1 MGDNIENEYYR
12 FKYICSLSDEDKI
25 GNLDSLLSE
34 KLKALVIASLAS
46 DTLKERFLD
55 TLSGIYVKSFVISSF
70 KSDAAKLKYLN
81 KLKKGALK
89 TASDWC
95 SWEESSAK
103 FFETVTKLNK
113 MKSVTQEV
121 LETKSKFFFDI
132 YVKYETKDAS
142 FKKFVG
148 RRLRTNHPR
157 IYKMYRKLIRK

>member
-70 KSDAAKLKYLN
+70 KSDEAKLKYLN
-81 KLKKGALK
+81 KLNIITKALVKAYLK
-89 TASDWC
+89 TYQLKRSI
-95 SWEESSAK
+95 
-103 FFETVTKLNK
+103 FL
-113 MKSVTQEV
+113 V
-121 LETKSKFFFDI
+121 L
-132 YVKYETKDAS
+132 
-142 FKKFVG
+142 
-148 RRLRTNHPR
+148 HP
-157 IYKMYRKLIRK
+157 IKIKQLLLKALLVMSINCGELIQ